1 VIGSTGDDDPT
12 RRPICQE
19 IDESDIAGL
28 RAGHGCGSRKELLM
42 SIKSKA
48 LAAAAAL
55 TVAAGLS
62 TVGTLPASA
71 ATPQCGPRCI
81 QIFSAKFG
89 TNANPNFVETVFQG
103 VARVGQPTILARPS
117 SSNPAGDLIA
127 TAPGGGLVSDFFAA
141 GLVSAAVNQ
150 HYGNLNAAQ
159 IEYAPF
165 GKPTGLCAGLA
176 TTAYQNEGLTL
187 QPCSTPG
194 TTVWIIDT
202 ADSPATAPARFP
214 IVSGSTT
221 DFTHPFAMTIHG
233 NPAHKRFPQ
242 IKVQRLRGNPDHVRV
257 SQLWGANVSS

>member
-1 VIGSTGDDDPT
+1 MRTPAGANDTWRATCRVSTQHFS
-12 RRPICQE
+12 RRFR
-19 IDESDIAGL
+19 DSTTAV
-28 RAGHGCGSRKELLM
+28 RRVRRGSRREVV
-42 SIKSKA
+42 I
-48 LAAAAAL
+48 
-55 TVAAGLS
+55 
-62 TVGTLPASA
+62 
-71 ATPQCGPRCI
+71 
-81 QIFSAKFG
+81 

-127 TAPGGGLVSDFFAA
+127 TAPPSGSLVSDFFAA

-165 GKPTGLCAGLA
+165 GKRTGLCAGLA

-202 ADSPATAPARFP
+202 ADSPATAPLRFP

>member
-1 VIGSTGDDDPT
+1 
-12 RRPICQE
+12 
-19 IDESDIAGL
+19 
-28 RAGHGCGSRKELLM
+28 M

-62 TVGTLPASA
+62 TVGTLPATA

-89 TNANPNFVETVFQG
+89 TYANPNFVETVFQG

-117 SSNPAGDLIA
+117 SSNPAGDFIA

-202 ADSPATAPARFP
+202 ADSPATAADGYFP
-214 IVSGSTT
+214 LVSGSTT

-242 IKVQRLRGNPDHVRV
+242 IKVQHLRGNPDHVRV

>member
-1 VIGSTGDDDPT
+1 
-12 RRPICQE
+12 
-19 IDESDIAGL
+19 
-28 RAGHGCGSRKELLM
+28 M
-42 SIKSKA
+42 SITRKV
-48 LAAAAAL
+48 LAVVATL

-62 TVGTLPASA
+62 TVGTLSASA
-71 ATPQCGPRCI
+71 ATPQCGPHCI

-117 SSNPAGDLIA
+117 SSNPAGDFIA
-127 TAPGGGLVSDFFAA
+127 TAPGAGLVSDFFAA
-141 GLVSAAVNQ
+141 GMVSAAVNQ
-150 HYGNLNAAQ
+150 HYGTERAAQ
-159 IEYAPF
+159 IQYAPL
-165 GKPTGLCAGLA
+165 GRPTGLCAALA

-242 IKVQRLRGNPDHVRV
+242 IKVQRLRGNPAHVRD
-257 SQLWGANVSS
+257 SQLWGANVSN